1 MKKLI
6 YLLLIPV
13 LFIACSEQKAVKQI
27 PLTSDSPEAIALMRE
42 YIKNWEERK
51 WYFNR
56 GIKDSI
62 LNLDP
67 NFAVALAWF
76 DNFQDRDSR
85 REMISKA
92 YELRNQVS
100 PIESMFIEASY
111 ERIMNSNVKAADS
124 IFSKML
130 IDFPD
135 YYKLYEFAGDIK
147 NNLNEPEKSEKLWEK
162 QLELNPDSFSAYENL
177 AFLHFPTGNDF
188 TMLPESKRDLD
199 KAAKLLN
206 DLQDK
211 FPSSQI
217 PSRFLG
223 NIYRAKNDF
232 DMAEKSYQN
241 ALSIMDKTFDMDDK
255 DQANAYGN
263 SLLMMG
269 HINTF
274 QEKYDEARDYYQK
287 AINVSIPWWK
297 VQISVL
303 NSHTYLYEKDYSNAV
318 FVLSDIYEQVST
330 FDEIDEI
337 AKNNMRFFI
346 EFSKFLAFGHSLN
359 EEETLK
365 SMENMSILRS
375 KNMRMMRDNAS
386 SDTEIDRLNIGEE
399 RNKLDFEIWQN
410 ILFGR
415 YEIANQLLEDF
426 KALSSKASSWNPN
439 AMNEYYSL
447 KGYNS
452 LMEGNPELSLEN
464 YNQLPPA
471 VIDNDSYHKYFK
483 ALALKATGKD
493 KESQEIM
500 IVLANDNFATWQ
512 NSIVKNLAKAQIK
525 TNL

>member
-1 MKKLI
+1 MKN
-6 YLLLIPV
+6 
-13 LFIACSEQKAVKQI
+13 FIAVLIVSLFLMSCAEKKEVKLI

-51 WYFNR
+51 WYLNR

-62 LNLDP
+62 LKLDP
-67 NFAVALAWF
+67 NFAMALAWQ
-76 DNFQDRDSR
+76 DNFQEMGAR
-85 REMISKA
+85 REMINKA
-92 YELRNQVS
+92 YEARTKVS
-100 PIESMFIEASY
+100 AFESKFIEARY
-111 ERIMNSNVKAADS
+111 EIIINSNVKAADS
-124 IFSKML
+124 IVSQTL

-135 YYKLYEFAGDIK
+135 YYELYDVAGDLK

-162 QLELNPDSFSAYENL
+162 QLELNPNSFSAYENL
-177 AFLHFPTGNDF
+177 AFLHFPTGTNF
-188 TMLPESKRDLD
+188 TMLPENKRDLD
-199 KAAKLLN
+199 KAARLL
-206 DLQDK
+206 DELQEK
-211 FPSSQI
+211 YPSSHM

-232 DMAEKSYQN
+232 EMAENSYLN
-241 ALSIMDKTFDMDDK
+241 ALTIMDRTFNMDDK
-255 DQANAYGN
+255 DQANEYGN

-274 QEKYDEARDYYQK
+274 QERYDKAREYYQK
-287 AINVSIPWWK
+287 SIDVSIPWWK

-303 NSHTYLYEKDYSNAV
+303 NSHTYLYEKNYSNAV

-337 AKNNMRFFI
+337 SKNNMRFFI

-359 EEETLK
+359 EDETLK

-375 KNMRMMRDNAS
+375 KNMQMMRDNAS

-410 ILFGR
+410 VLFGR
-415 YEIANQLLEDF
+415 YEIANQLLEKF
-426 KALSSKASSWNPN
+426 KDLSTKASSWNAN

-464 YNQLPPA
+464 YNKIPPA

-483 ALALKATGKD
+483 ALALRATGKD